1 MTLIC
6 GKVCWVHWDY
16 SALAAGVGQGDG
28 QLHSKIVTGEQA
40 CKEQSEYYYNLI
52 RLYIIT

>member
-1 MTLIC
+1 M
-6 GKVCWVHWDY
+6 HWDY

-28 QLHSKIVTGEQA
+28 QLHSKIVTGERA